1 MVFMSVQVEN
11 KYCYKCTTTVVI
23 LHTERIRVFFFCM
36 SVAHQVFLTNETV
49 QMVISP
55 VLLLD
60 VGEDLH
66 MLSSNLLAISQ

>member
-1 MVFMSVQVEN
+1 MVLMSE
-11 KYCYKCTTTVVI
+11 KITLAVVF
-23 LHTERIRVFFFCM
+23 RVVCFCM
-36 SVAHQVFLTNETV
+36 LVAHAETM

-66 MLSSNLLAISQ
+66 MLSSNLLAIPQ